1 MQKYK
6 YIAVNLQKQKIKGT
20 FIANDEK
27 DLAAQL
33 AKQSLYLVSAKPY
46 SGNTPSAFFTLGTGK
61 VPLKELTTFCRQ
73 FSIMI
78 NTGIPILDCIDILRN
93 QSFSAYFKKIL
104 NVIYDDVKSGIVLSR
119 ALEKHAKVF
128 PNFFRSMIYVG
139 EMSGKLDIVFAS
151 LADYYEKDSA
161 IRRKFLSAISY
172 PLMLL
177 GMTVGI
183 LILMFALVVPTFK
196 EALTS
201 LEVEATGM
209 TKVIYDISDFLLV
222 YWQYLLAGVVLL
234 GVVIAIVLSTEKGKY
249 LYDMLKLKIPIV
261 KTVTLNMITSRFA
274 RGFGLLLSSGMD
286 LNTAMDAVEIVIGN
300 RYLKRRFHDA
310 AESVRHGMSLKV
322 AFESY
327 KLFPPMMIQMVTIG
341 EQTASLD
348 DILTRSCVFF
358 DSQVENSLNSM
369 TSKIGPIMLIIM
381 GVIICTLFV
390 AVYSP
395 MLSIMNGLA

>member
-234 GVVIAIVLSTEKGKY
+234 GVVIATVLSTEKGKY